1 MMSEFPE
8 SFREL
13 LQSPGVCVLSTVEP
27 NGGPQ
32 RSAIW
37 YLLDDDGKL
46 KTSLNSARRKLQ
58 NMLRD
63 NKISVLFID
72 PANPYRTLEVRGTAD
87 VRVDEDGSFRDKV
100 GAKYGADL
108 SEHDKPGD
116 VRYVVTVQPS
126 RVRVWPPGA

>member
-1 MMSEFPE
+1 MSEFPE

-13 LQSPGVCVLSTVEP
+13 LESPGVCVLSTLEP

-32 RSAIW
+32 TSAVW

-46 KTSLNSARRKLQ
+46 KMSLNGARRKVQ

-63 NKISVLFID
+63 NKISVIFVD
-72 PANPYRTLEVRGTAD
+72 PENPHRNLELRGTAD
-87 VRVDEDGSFRDKV
+87 LQVDEDCSFRDKV
-100 GAKYGADL
+100 GDQYGEDV
-108 SEHDKPGD
+108 SVHDKPGD
-116 VRYVVTVQPS
+116 TRYIVTVEPA

>member
-1 MMSEFPE
+1 MSEFPE

-13 LQSPGVCVLSTVEP
+13 LQSPGVCVLSTLEP

-32 RSAIW
+32 TSAVW

-46 KTSLNSARRKLQ
+46 KMSLNGARRKVQ

-63 NKISVLFID
+63 NKISVIFVD
-72 PANPYRTLEVRGTAD
+72 PENPHRNLELRGTAD
-87 VRVDEDGSFRDKV
+87 LQVDEDCSFRDKV
-100 GAKYGADL
+100 GEHYGDDV
-108 SEHDKPGD
+108 SVHDKPGD
-116 VRYVVTVQPS
+116 TRYIVTVEPA